1 IRFSTVGSPVPF
13 SDLIGNKLVGS
24 FGIWHPQE
32 RLSQR
37 AERHSFGTAH
47 AIFLEELESG
57 RAHACTPVT
66 NAHLVCSLLLEKI
79 KLTLITTPYRTT
91 FYTDTNKDK

>member
-1 IRFSTVGSPVPF
+1 MRFSTVGSPVPF

-37 AERHSFGTAH
+37 EERHSFGTAH
-47 AIFLEELESG
+47 AIFLEELVNPAFLLRGPQSSQQAE
-57 RAHACTPVT
+57 
-66 NAHLVCSLLLEKI
+66 SLLN
-79 KLTLITTPYRTT
+79 
-91 FYTDTNKDK
+91 DTRSEERRVGKACGGTCSSRWSPSH

>member
-1 IRFSTVGSPVPF
+1 MRFSTVGSPVPF

-37 AERHSFGTAH
+37 EERHSFGTAH
-47 AIFLEELESG
+47 AIFLEELVNPAFLLRGPQSSQQAE
-57 RAHACTPVT
+57 
-66 NAHLVCSLLLEKI
+66 SLLI
-79 KLTLITTPYRTT
+79 DPCPFRNSMPASTIPHLTHSRPV
-91 FYTDTNKDK
+91 YT